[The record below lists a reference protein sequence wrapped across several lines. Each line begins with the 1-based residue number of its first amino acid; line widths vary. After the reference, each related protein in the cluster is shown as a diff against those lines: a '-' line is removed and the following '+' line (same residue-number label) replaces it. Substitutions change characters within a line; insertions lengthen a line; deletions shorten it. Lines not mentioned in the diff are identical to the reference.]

1 MEPDQYNKTL
11 IGFGNIHVNFK
22 REHDDTEYPYVI
34 GAHGYCLLKI
44 QDNEKF
50 SSRFGKNTSI
60 ESNKIRKS
68 TIGLIKQLCSKS
80 LSDYCVSNSLTPS
93 AIQSKTDEIS
103 KYLLEKVSDGPELE
117 SFGLAVTELVIE
129 SISVNEPDE
138 KSDYEIV
145 KGNSAAK
152 IISAIAV
159 SVAILA
165 IALIAILP
173 SINNHKSSNTS
184 ANETDVVSTEKETTS
199 SETTTSETT
208 TEDIILPQPLKYG
221 QSYEYGTLKLRY
233 DFEGWCVYECKA
245 GMAELSI
252 PDKINGIP
260 VYRIDN
266 EVFKNYQVLERIE
279 LPDTLQIIGNQ
290 TFAGCTS
297 LKEIVFPDSLLSI
310 GEHALSDCY
319 ELKTINIPEGVT
331 NIGHGAFFNCKRLAS
346 VNISSSVVNIGDGFV
361 SYCGILEELT
371 VDPGNPIYYSSGNCI
386 IENETKTLIAGCN
399 TSIIPD
405 DGSVKIIGDNSF
417 VGFDS
422 MTSVTIPEGVE
433 TIGQFAFTDC
443 RNLRNISLPSSIKE
457 FGEGAV
463 YGCESIKRVS
473 VCDLE
478 TWLNI
483 KFVSWSNPLIFA
495 TEFYVDGKLVKD
507 IVIPDGTDA
516 INDCMFDNY
525 DADYTIVIPDSV
537 KSIGMGAFY
546 QSDGLH
552 NIVIPDSVK
561 TIGKEAFWCCDNLSS
576 IVLGSGLTSI
586 DENAFIGC
594 DGIKTIYYTG
604 TEEQFEK
611 IHICLGND
619 IFNYV
624 QIVYNYQPE

>member
-1 MEPDQYNKTL
+1 MEPDQYKKIL
-11 IGFGNIHVNFK
+11 IGFGNIRINFK
-22 REHDDTEYPYVI
+22 REHDDIEYPYVI

-44 QDNEKF
+44 QDNKKF

-68 TIGLIKQLCSKS
+68 TIGIIKQLCSKS
-80 LSDYCVSNSLTPS
+80 LSDFFKSNSLSPS
-93 AIQSKTDEIS
+93 DIQYKTDEIS
-103 KYLLEKVSDGPELE
+103 KYLLEKVSDSPELG
-117 SFGLAVTELVIE
+117 SFGLVVTELVIE
-129 SISVNEPDE
+129 SISVNEPD
-138 KSDYEIV
+138 DNNNYEIV
-145 KGNSAAK
+145 KDNSAAK

-159 SVAILA
+159 SVAVLA

-173 SINNHKSSNTS
+173 SVNNHKSSNTS
-184 ANETDVVSTEKETTS
+184 ANETDVISTEKETT
-199 SETTTSETT
+199 TIETT
-208 TEDIILPQPLKYG
+208 TEEIIFHQPLKYG

-245 GMAELSI
+245 GMAEITI

-266 EVFKNYQVLERIE
+266 EVFKNYQILEHIE

-290 TFAGCTS
+290 AFAGCTS
-297 LKEIVFPDSLLSI
+297 LKEIVFPESLQSI

-319 ELKTINIPEGVT
+319 ELKTIIIPDGVT
-331 NIGHGAFFNCKRLAS
+331 NIGHGAFFNCNRLTS
-346 VNISSSVVNIGDGFV
+346 VNISSSVVNIGEGFV

-371 VDPGNPIYYSSGNCI
+371 VDPENTVYTSSGNCI
-386 IENETKTLIAGCN
+386 IENESKTIIAGCN
-399 TSIIPD
+399 KSVIPD

-433 TIGQFAFTDC
+433 TIGQFAFADC
-443 RNLRNISLPSSIKE
+443 KNLRCIRLPSSIKS
-457 FGEGAV
+457 FGDGAV
-463 YGCESIKRVS
+463 YGCESLKQVY

-483 KFVSWSNPLIFA
+483 KFASWSNPLVFA
-495 TEFYVDGKLVKD
+495 SEFYVDGKLVKD

-525 DADYTIVIPDSV
+525 DSDYTIVIPDSV
-537 KSIGMGAFY
+537 KTIGFGAFY

-552 NIVIPDSVK
+552 SIVIPDSVK

-576 IVLGSGLTSI
+576 IVLGNGITSI
-586 DENAFIGC
+586 DENAFVGC
-594 DGIKTIYYTG
+594 DGIKTIFYTG